1 MKQQSADR
9 HVVPLGHIILIP
21 SHSVFALSPLCWVL
35 SGEATN
41 ANFIVF
47 GLTWSGLD
55 LTIYRSRGE
64 HANHYKTDQVSLML
78 NVMVER
84 KIINKRCADLTLYLS
99 ILICLVKL
107 IFFFFFFFFKE
118 VLKIKQLVKD
128 NA

>member
-9 HVVPLGHIILIP
+9 QVVPLGHIILIP
-21 SHSVFALSPLCWVL
+21 SQPVFALSPLCWVL

-84 KIINKRCADLTLYLS
+84 CADLTLYLS
-99 ILICLVKL
+99 ILLCLVKL
-107 IFFFFFFFFKE
+107 IFFFFFFF
-118 VLKIKQLVKD
+118 LKMG
-128 NA
+128 